1 MPSELRI
8 LRFKLDEVAE
18 SLRSL
23 GPRIGVDI
31 PDGDFICAV
40 SGSGEH
46 TPTTLFTVIGSKD
59 SVTISNGLLA
69 ASLIHYCKEI
79 AIPLPRHGD
88 KELHVSS
95 QFIELRIKQANMH
108 SSLKDEL
115 AVVLL
120 A

>member
-31 PDGDFICAV
+31 PDGDFLSAV
-40 SGSGEH
+40 AGSDEH
-46 TPTTLFTVIGSKD
+46 APNTSFTLNGSKER
-59 SVTISNGLLA
+59 VTISNGKLA
-69 ASLIHYCKEI
+69 ASLIHYCNEI
-79 AIPLPRHGD
+79 AIPLPRDGN

-95 QFIELRIKQANMH
+95 QFIELRIKQANRQ

-115 AVVLL
+115 AVVLP